1 MPNATAMPIRDWRNR
16 TGFLPWC
23 KATHD
28 ARVAVATVA
37 VTKPA
42 QPRMGAHAVE
52 NLPPTAAAIR
62 RRPSGQ
68 FPAGDPPDGVAA
80 HLAGYLAFFAFFARR
95 ASRYFLIVAFGRSLC
110 LAQTIPK
117 TGAALLEQPG
127 TGQS

>member
-1 MPNATAMPIRDWRNR
+1 MPIRDWRNR
-16 TGFLPWC
+16 TGFLRWC

-28 ARVAVATVA
+28 ARVAVATVG

-42 QPRMGAHAVE
+42 QPRPGAHAVE
-52 NLPPTAAAIR
+52 NLTPTEAAIR
-62 RRPSGQ
+62 RRPSEQ
-68 FPAGDPPDGVAA
+68 FPAGDPPDDVAA
-80 HLAGYLAFFAFFARR
+80 YLAFLAFFARR

-110 LAQTIPK
+110 LEQTIPK

>member
-1 MPNATAMPIRDWRNR
+1 VCNAP
-16 TGFLPWC
+16 
-23 KATHD
+23 HD

-42 QPRMGAHAVE
+42 QPRLAAHAVE

-68 FPAGDPPDGVAA
+68 FPACYLPGSLAA
-80 HLAGYLAFFAFFARR
+80 YLAFLAFFARR

-117 TGAALLEQPG
+117 TGAALLPQPG

>member
-1 MPNATAMPIRDWRNR
+1 MPNATAVPIRGSRNR
-16 TGFLPWC
+16 WGFLRGASVP
-23 KATHD
+23 HD

-42 QPRMGAHAVE
+42 QPRLSAHAVE
-52 NLPPTAAAIR
+52 NLPPTAGNPPPSILAIS
-62 RRPSGQ
+62 RPR
-68 FPAGDPPDGVAA
+68 PADYLVA
-80 HLAGYLAFFAFFARR
+80 YLAFLAFFARR

>member
-1 MPNATAMPIRDWRNR
+1 MPNATAVPIRDWRNR
-16 TGFLPWC
+16 TGFLRVCNAP
-23 KATHD
+23 HD

-42 QPRMGAHAVE
+42 QPRTGAHAVQ
-52 NLPPTAAAIR
+52 NLPPRAAAIR
-62 RRPSGQ
+62 RRPSQQ
-68 FPAGDPPDGVAA
+68 FPAGDPPDDLAA
-80 HLAGYLAFFAFFARR
+80 YLAFLAFFARR

>member
-1 MPNATAMPIRDWRNR
+1 MPIRGARNR
-16 TGFLPWC
+16 TGFLRVCSVP
-23 KATHD
+23 HD

-42 QPRMGAHAVE
+42 QPRLGAHAVE
-52 NLPPTAAAIR
+52 NLPPTTAAIR

-68 FPAGDPPDGVAA
+68 FPAGDQPDYVTDSLPA
-80 HLAGYLAFFAFFARR
+80 YLAFLAFFARR

>member
-1 MPNATAMPIRDWRNR
+1 MCSAP
-16 TGFLPWC
+16 
-23 KATHD
+23 HD

-42 QPRMGAHAVE
+42 QPSLGAHAVE

-62 RRPSGQ
+62 CRPSGQ
-68 FPAGDPPDGVAA
+68 FPADDPPDYVAA
-80 HLAGYLAFFAFFARR
+80 YLAFLAFFARR